1 MEELNQISRQGMEDG
16 GTSQVEALASQRMSP
31 QEAVEGAKSSMPS
44 WLSGFFEEDKQEQD
58 YDNEALEPR
67 QEAPEPKEKHKWE
80 LKEMSPEL
88 VEHIKLRE
96 GGLDKETNQYL
107 VYRDNVR
114 TEKAP
119 KGYLTAGIGHKLVGK
134 EVEKYKEGTP
144 VPVEQVN
151 KWFAEDT
158 LRSRKDALKQAKALD
173 LPSLEEAL
181 ISVNFQMGAGWKSKF
196 KLAWKALETH
206 DFADAIYEITH
217 GSSGG
222 ESLWLKQSPT
232 RVEDFVTAI
241 QQTQQIEEGGEDV

>member
-1 MEELNQISRQGMEDG
+1 MEEISMEDG
-16 GTSQVEALASQRMSP
+16 GASQVEALADQRVSP
-31 QEAVEGAKSSMPS
+31 KVAVENAKSSMPS
-44 WLSGFFEEDKQEQD
+44 WSSEFLEVDKQEQD
-58 YDNEALEPR
+58 YDKEALEPR

-96 GGLDKETNQYL
+96 GGLDEATKKYL
-107 VYRDNVR
+107 VYRDSVR
-114 TEKAP
+114 TDKAP
-119 KGYLTAGIGHKLVGK
+119 KGYLTAGIGHKLTGDEIK
-134 EVEKYKEGTP
+134 KYKEGTP
-144 VPVEQVN
+144 VPVKQVN
-151 KWFAEDT
+151 EWFAKDT
-158 LRSRKDALKQAKALD
+158 LRSRKDALKQAKSLD

-206 DFADAIYEITH
+206 DFADAIYEVTH

-222 ESLWLKQSPT
+222 ESLWLKQSPD